1 MVYAEVKQAVLSMDT
16 YSHILERNY
25 LESRWLKHKFSST
38 LDSRLIF
45 NAVVPVRSTIMQL
58 ELSSKRNICYV
69 CGVHHLKGHVGDN
82 ATNPFGT
89 DQRS

>member
-16 YSHILERNY
+16 YSHILERIY
-25 LESRWLKHKFSST
+25 LESRRLKHKFSST

-45 NAVVPVRSTIMQL
+45 NAVVAVRSTMQL
-58 ELSSKRNICYV
+58 VLSSKRNIRYV
-69 CGVHHLKGHVGDN
+69 CGVHQLKGHVGDN
-82 ATNPFGT
+82 ATNPLGI